1 MVMLSVISQGLQIY
15 IWALFNCG
23 FLLCEKVSSYFLQE
37 SSEIKNSLRF
47 IRLYTKREISRLKF
61 KRKGGQTELQW
72 NIAITFSLLL
82 EKDIFS

>member
-23 FLLCEKVSSYFLQE
+23 FLLCEKESLHIFLQE
-37 SSEIKNSLRF
+37 SSAIKNSLRF

-61 KRKGGQTELQW
+61 KRKGGQTEL
-72 NIAITFSLLL
+72 
-82 EKDIFS
+82 